1 LDFFRVFRVFRGSLS
16 CACGARETLMPISGM
31 TGFGRAEGA
40 LEAWSWAVEARS
52 VNGRNLEIRFRGP
65 PGFDG
70 LERLAREGAQA
81 RFQRGQ
87 VTVGVQAKRAEGSG
101 SVRVNVA
108 QLERYLE
115 LGAPLLV
122 DGRVAPPSLDGL
134 LALRG
139 VIEAEDAGLDA
150 EAQAELEAAIAAS
163 VATALDGLLV
173 ARREEGAALL
183 SVLNGQVARIAEFTG
198 QAHAV
203 AADQPAAIKTR
214 FETRLKELAGEA
226 ASEERIVQEAAA
238 MAVKADVREEL
249 DRLSGHVDA
258 ARGLLGS
265 DAAVGRRLDFLTQE
279 FMREA
284 NTLCSKS
291 QLSALTAVGLDL
303 KATIEQFR
311 EQVQNV
317 E

>member
-1 LDFFRVFRVFRGSLS
+1 MSL
-16 CACGARETLMPISGM
+16 SGM

-40 LEAWSWAVEARS
+40 LGAWSWAVEARS

-70 LERLAREGAQA
+70 LDRAAREGAQA

-87 VTVGVQAKRAEGSG
+87 VTIGVQAKREEAAGG
-101 SVRVNVA
+101 VRINVEV
-108 QLERYLE
+108 LERYLAAASPYVATG
-115 LGAPLLV
+115 LAAAP
-122 DGRVAPPSLDGL
+122 RMDGL

-139 VIEAEDAGLDA
+139 VIEADAGEEGA
-150 EAQAELEAAIAAS
+150 AAAELETAIALSVGQAIAALE
-163 VATALDGLLV
+163 A
-173 ARREEGAALL
+173 ARREEGAQLAPVLSGLVDRIEALT
-183 SVLNGQVARIAEFTG
+183 A
-198 QAHAV
+198 QAGSL
-203 AADQPAAIKTR
+203 AAAQPAAIKAR
-214 FETRLKELAGEA
+214 FEKRMAELLGDAV
-226 ASEERIVQEAAA
+226 SDDRVVQEAAA

-249 DRLSGHVDA
+249 DRLSGHVAA
-258 ARGLLGS
+258 ARGLLQSGE
-265 DAAVGRRLDFLTQE
+265 AVGRRLDFLTQE

-291 QLSALTAVGLDL
+291 ALGPLTAVGLDL
-303 KATIEQFR
+303 KAAIEQFR

>member
-1 LDFFRVFRVFRGSLS
+1 
-16 CACGARETLMPISGM
+16 M

-40 LEAWSWAVEARS
+40 DAGWSWAVEARS
-52 VNGRNLEIRFRGP
+52 VNGRNLEVRFRGP

-70 LERLAREGAQA
+70 LERAARDGAQA

-87 VTVGVQAKRAEGSG
+87 LTLGLQAKRSEGGG
-101 SVRVNVA
+101 SVRINTE
-108 QLERYLE
+108 QLERYLAAAQPYVAA
-115 LGAPLLV
+115 GRAAAPTIE
-122 DGRVAPPSLDGL
+122 GL
-134 LALRG
+134 MALRG
-139 VIEAEDAGLDA
+139 VIEADDALLDP
-150 EAQAELEAAIAAS
+150 EAQAALEARMAASIAA
-163 VATALDGLLV
+163 ALDGLAT

-183 SVLNGQVARIAEFTG
+183 PVLTAQIDRIAELTA
-198 QAHAV
+198 QAQGIAGG
-203 AADQPAAIKTR
+203 QPAAIKAR
-214 FETRLKELAGEA
+214 FEARMKELVGEA

-238 MAVKADVREEL
+238 MAVKADVREET
-249 DRLSGHVDA
+249 DRLAGHVVA
-258 ARGLLGS
+258 ARALLAS
-265 DAAVGRRLDFLTQE
+265 DGAVGRRLDFLTQE

-291 QLSALTAVGLDL
+291 ALSALTAVGLDL